1 MVTPV
6 KMQPRQQ
13 LLDVW
18 RAQVAYCLRPV
29 TEEDGRRH
37 QYWHWGGRNESDAV
51 GDAQQLLCLLYPAQ
65 ELPELNYA
73 DPDATSDAVLD
84 ALGGL
89 GDAVEI
95 PTRVMRIIKEYMIR
109 HSDEEG
115 VPNYSGGANMHR
127 SDHSA
132 EVSPEQRSVDVTEG
146 FALAIPLSLSALSFL
161 MDFSTTVDKI
171 GRSDLIEERD
181 ETEKMVRRRLVGA
194 LTGLLRSFAVAAF
207 DADDDYGRRLM
218 ELINVDA
225 QPVKRIVRRF
235 REQTSDILATL
246 KDITVGSGGKAGV
259 EAPTKLFEI
268 GWSWSIVEG
277 APEIDI
283 IDDSDAQRP
292 GPAQDAPYLY
302 FTVVAIESITTL
314 FSPRVLRRN
323 LLSDEEQQLVQALQL
338 RLDITRRYWATIAS
352 FGGGS
357 KWPLEDVPWRTT
369 DGLEYDY
376 YSLLVCAVAA
386 ERFGAARGGDDD
398 LIRLGDILVEL
409 ASRGRIT
416 RRALTRD
423 RAVEM
428 HFPGVP
434 SELSGIEKLGGPPM
448 VWHMVDY
455 APLLLKRLLHAAS
468 LLNTINARASL
479 LDVADQVWSHLER
492 RRIRG
497 GRASKLWD
505 QPGQVFDE
513 IEETFT
519 EPSWHF
525 TIRIV
530 ESLVLAARFAGSE
543 PARSRE
549 LESLAEQLL
558 VEAEHVYDQELLRGS
573 GSGGPSLAQE
583 IQAVGTTIRHAKDI
597 VDERPGTA
605 FSLGIRSLIDL
616 DKLITAGR
624 DAETGE

>member
-1 MVTPV
+1 
-6 KMQPRQQ
+6 MQPQQQ
-13 LLDVW
+13 LLDIW
-18 RAQVAYCLRPV
+18 RAQVSYCLRAV

-37 QYWHWGGRNESDAV
+37 KTWHWGGRNDSDPV

-95 PTRVMRIIKEYMIR
+95 PILIMRIIKDYMIK
-109 HSDEEG
+109 HSDDEG
-115 VPNYSGGANMHR
+115 VPSYSGGANMHR
-127 SDHSA
+127 LDRSKEASA
-132 EVSPEQRSVDVTEG
+132 EQRGIDVTEG
-146 FALAIPLSLSALSFL
+146 FALAIPLCLSSLSFL
-161 MDFSTTVDKI
+161 MDFSATVDRI
-171 GRSDLIEERD
+171 GRTDLLKERD
-181 ETEKMVRRRLVGA
+181 EAEAMVRRRLVGA

-207 DADDDYGRRLM
+207 DADDDYGVRLLD
-218 ELINVDA
+218 LINVDG
-225 QPVKRIVRRF
+225 QPAKRIIRRF
-235 REQTSDILATL
+235 REQTSDIIATL
-246 KDITVGSGGKAGV
+246 KDITVGSGGTAGV

-268 GWSWSIVEG
+268 GWSWSVVEK
-277 APEIDI
+277 APEIEIVTDRET
-283 IDDSDAQRP
+283 QRP
-292 GPAQDAPYLY
+292 GRAQDAPYLY
-302 FTVVAIESITTL
+302 FTVVALEAITTL

-323 LLSDEEQQLVQALQL
+323 LLSDAEQQLVQALQL
-338 RLDITRRYWATIAS
+338 RLDITRRYWAAIAS

-376 YSLLVCAVAA
+376 YSLLVCAVAT

-398 LIRLGDILVEL
+398 LIRLGEVLIEL
-409 ASRGRIT
+409 ANRGRIT
-416 RRALTRD
+416 RRALSGEK
-423 RAVEM
+423 AVEM

-434 SELSGIEKLGGPPM
+434 SELTGIEKLDGPPM

-468 LLNTINARASL
+468 LLNTIDARAEI
-479 LDVADQVWSHLER
+479 LDVADQVWDHLER
-492 RRIRG
+492 RRIRIG
-497 GRASKLWD
+497 PAAKLWD
-505 QPGQVFDE
+505 QPGQVFEGIGQRFDD
-513 IEETFT
+513 
-519 EPSWHF
+519 PSWHF

-530 ESLVLAARFAGSE
+530 ESMVLAARFAGSE

-549 LESLAEQLL
+549 LENLAQELL
-558 VEAEHVYDQELLRGS
+558 VEAEHVYDQELMRGS
-573 GSGGPSLAQE
+573 GAAGPSLAHE

-597 VDERPGTA
+597 VGERPGTA
-605 FSLGIRSLIDL
+605 FSLGVRALIDL
-616 DKLITAGR
+616 DRLIAAGR

>member
-1 MVTPV
+1 M

-13 LLDVW
+13 LLDIW

-29 TEEDGRRH
+29 TEEDGRH
-37 QYWHWGGRNESDAV
+37 HKYWHWGGRNESDAV

-95 PTRVMRIIKEYMIR
+95 PSLVMRIIKDYMVK

-115 VPNYSGGANMHR
+115 VPNYSGGSNMHR
-127 SDHSA
+127 LDRSREASA
-132 EVSPEQRSVDVTEG
+132 AQRDVDVTEG
-146 FALAIPLSLSALSFL
+146 FALAIPLCLSALSFL
-161 MDFSTTVDKI
+161 MDFSATVDRI
-171 GRSDLIEERD
+171 GRLDLIKERD
-181 ETEKMVRRRLVGA
+181 DTEAMVRRRLVGA
-194 LTGLLRSFAVAAF
+194 LTGLLRSFAVSAF
-207 DADDDYGRRLM
+207 DADDDAGRRLI
-218 ELINVDA
+218 ELINVDG
-225 QPVKRIVRRF
+225 QPVKRIIRRF
-235 REQTSDILATL
+235 REQTSGIIATL
-246 KDITVGSGGKAGV
+246 KDITVGSGGTAGV

-268 GWSWSIVEG
+268 GWSWSIVEK

-283 IDDSDAQRP
+283 VADRAAQRP
-292 GPAQDAPYLY
+292 GRAQDAPYLY
-302 FTVVAIESITTL
+302 FTVVAIEAITTL

-323 LLSDEEQQLVQALQL
+323 LLSDEEQQLVQSLQL

-376 YSLLVCAVAA
+376 YSLLVCAVAS
-386 ERFGAARGGDDD
+386 ERFGASRGGDDD
-398 LIRLGDILVEL
+398 LVRLGEVLVEL
-409 ASRGRIT
+409 ANRGRIT
-416 RRALTRD
+416 RRALTGD
-423 RAVEM
+423 RSLQM

-434 SELSGIEKLGGPPM
+434 SELTGIEKLDGPPM

-455 APLLLKRLLHAAS
+455 APLLLKRLIHAAS
-468 LLNTINARASL
+468 LLNTIDARAEL

-492 RRIRG
+492 RRIRSG
-497 GRASKLWD
+497 PAAKLWD
-505 QPGQVFDE
+505 QPGQVYEE
-513 IEETFT
+513 IEATFT
-519 EPSWHF
+519 DPSWHF

-530 ESLVLAARFAGSE
+530 ESMVLAARFAGSE

-573 GSGGPSLAQE
+573 GTAGPSLAQE

-605 FSLGIRSLIDL
+605 FALGIRALIDL
-616 DKLITAGR
+616 DRLIAAGR

>member
-1 MVTPV
+1 
-6 KMQPRQQ
+6 MQPRQQ
-13 LLDVW
+13 LLDMW

-29 TEEDGRRH
+29 TEADGRRH
-37 QYWHWGGRNESDAV
+37 KYWHWGGRNDSDAV

-65 ELPELNYA
+65 ELPDLNYA
-73 DPDATSDAVLD
+73 DPDATSDAVLE

-95 PTRVMRIIKEYMIR
+95 PTLVMRIIKDYMGK
-109 HSDEEG
+109 HTDPDG
-115 VPNYSGGANMHR
+115 VPRYSGGANMHR
-127 SDHSA
+127 LDRSREA
-132 EVSPEQRSVDVTEG
+132 APEQRGVDVTEG
-146 FALAIPLSLSALSFL
+146 FALAIPLCLSALSFL

-171 GRSDLIEERD
+171 GRSDLIAER
-181 ETEKMVRRRLVGA
+181 EATEAMVRRRLVGA
-194 LTGLLRSFAVAAF
+194 LTGLLRSFSVSAF
-207 DADDDYGRRLM
+207 DADDEYGRRLI
-218 ELINVDA
+218 EIINVDD

-235 REQTSDILATL
+235 REQTSDIVATL
-246 KDITVGSGGKAGV
+246 KDITVGSGGTAGV

-268 GWSWSIVEG
+268 GWSWSVVEG
-277 APEIDI
+277 APEIDLAANRA
-283 IDDSDAQRP
+283 SQRP
-292 GPAQDAPYLY
+292 GHAQDAPYLY
-302 FTVVAIESITTL
+302 FTVVALEAITAL

-323 LLSDEEQQLVQALQL
+323 LLSDEEQQLVQSLQL
-338 RLDITRRYWATIAS
+338 RLDLTRRYWATIAS

-386 ERFGAARGGDDD
+386 ERFGAARGGGDED
-398 LIRLGDILVEL
+398 LIRLGEILVEL
-409 ASRGRIT
+409 ANRGRIT
-416 RRALTRD
+416 RRPLSGEK
-423 RAVEM
+423 AVEM

-434 SELSGIEKLGGPPM
+434 SELTGIEKLGGPPM

-455 APLLLKRLLHAAS
+455 APLLLKRLVHTAS
-468 LLNTINARASL
+468 LLNTINARAAL

-497 GRASKLWD
+497 GPAAKLWD
-505 QPGQVFDE
+505 QPGRVYDAIE
-513 IEETFT
+513 IEFAD
-519 EPSWHF
+519 PSWHF
-525 TIRIV
+525 NIRVV
-530 ESLVLAARFAGSE
+530 ESMVLAARFAGSE

-549 LESLAEQLL
+549 LEALAEQLL

-573 GSGGPSLAQE
+573 GAAGPSLAQE

-605 FSLGIRSLIDL
+605 FALGIRALIDL
-616 DKLITAGR
+616 DRLVTAGR

>member
-1 MVTPV
+1 
-6 KMQPRQQ
+6 MQPRQQ
-13 LLDVW
+13 LLDMW

-29 TEEDGRRH
+29 TEPDGRRH
-37 QYWHWGGRNESDAV
+37 KYWHWGGRNASDAV

-65 ELPELNYA
+65 ELPDLNYA
-73 DPDATSDAVLD
+73 DPDATSDAVLE

-95 PTRVMRIIKEYMIR
+95 PTLIMRIIKDYMVK
-109 HSDEEG
+109 HADDEG
-115 VPNYSGGANMHR
+115 VPRYSGGSNMHSLDR
-127 SDHSA
+127 SREA
-132 EVSPEQRSVDVTEG
+132 SPEQRDVDVTEG
-146 FALAIPLSLSALSFL
+146 FALAIPLCLSALSFL
-161 MDFSTTVDKI
+161 MDFSATVDKI
-171 GRSDLIEERD
+171 GRSDLIEERKT
-181 ETEKMVRRRLVGA
+181 TEAMVRRRLVGA
-194 LTGLLRSFAVAAF
+194 LTGLLRSFSVSAF
-207 DADDDYGRRLM
+207 DADDEYGRRLV
-218 ELINVDA
+218 ELINVDD

-235 REQTSDILATL
+235 REQTSDIIATL
-246 KDITVGSGGKAGV
+246 KDITVGSGGTAGV

-268 GWSWSIVEG
+268 GWSWSVVEG
-277 APEIDI
+277 APKIELAANRA
-283 IDDSDAQRP
+283 SQRP
-292 GPAQDAPYLY
+292 GHAQDAPYLY
-302 FTVVAIESITTL
+302 FTVVALEAITAL

-323 LLSDEEQQLVQALQL
+323 LLSDEEQQLVQSLQL

-386 ERFGAARGGDDD
+386 ERFGAARGGGDEG
-398 LIRLGDILVEL
+398 LIRLGEVLVEL
-409 ASRGRIT
+409 ANRGRIT
-416 RRALTRD
+416 RRPLSGEK
-423 RAVEM
+423 AVEM
-428 HFPGVP
+428 HYPGVP
-434 SELSGIEKLGGPPM
+434 SELTGIEKLDGPPM

-455 APLLLKRLLHAAS
+455 APLLLKRLVHAAS
-468 LLNTINARASL
+468 LLNTINARATL
-479 LDVADQVWSHLER
+479 LDVADQVWAHLER

-497 GRASKLWD
+497 GPAAKLWD
-505 QPGQVFDE
+505 QPGQVYGAIGAE
-513 IEETFT
+513 FT

-525 TIRIV
+525 NIRVV
-530 ESLVLAARFAGSE
+530 ESMVLAARFAGSE

-549 LESLAEQLL
+549 LETLAQQLL

-573 GSGGPSLAQE
+573 GAAGPSLAQE

-605 FSLGIRSLIDL
+605 FALGVRALIDL
-616 DKLITAGR
+616 DRLVTAGR